1 MSRDFWP
8 KDGYKG
14 SMLKILLLTF
24 FFFAAPAH
32 ALSEEEMTADA
43 PTRTIEDLIK
53 EYIDLPPGAIDWN
66 VFAKTESKSIETKD
80 ADGFEY
86 QYFKPAFPDAVKA
99 LDGQVVM
106 LKGYIFPLD
115 ETEDQR
121 FFLFGPFPLNCPFQ
135 YHVDPRLVV
144 EVDSKKSPV
153 RFSYDPVVIMG
164 RLELVENDPENS
176 VFYRLKDARAVR

>member
-1 MSRDFWP
+1 
-8 KDGYKG
+8 
-14 SMLKILLLTF
+14 MLKILVLSLLLF
-24 FFFAAPAH
+24 IAPAAH
-32 ALSEEEMTADA
+32 ALVEEEMTADA
-43 PTRTIEDLIK
+43 PTRTIEDLIE
-53 EYIDLPPGAIDWN
+53 EYIDMPPGARDWN
-66 VFAKTESKSIETKD
+66 IFAKTESQSIVTKD

-86 QYFKPAFPDAVKA
+86 QYYKPGFTDEVKA
-99 LDGQVVM
+99 LDGQIIM

-144 EVDSKKSPV
+144 EVEAKKKPV

-164 RLELVENDPENS
+164 RLELVENDPEHS
-176 VFYRLKDARAVR
+176 VFYRLSEAAQVR

>member
-1 MSRDFWP
+1 
-8 KDGYKG
+8 
-14 SMLKILLLTF
+14 MLKILL
-24 FFFAAPAH
+24 
-32 ALSEEEMTADA
+32 ALSVLLLPFPAFSLTEEEMTADA

-53 EYIDLPPGAIDWN
+53 EYIDLPPGARDWN
-66 VFAKTESKSIETKD
+66 IFAKTESESIVTKD

-86 QYFKPAFPDAVKA
+86 QYYKPRFTDEVKA
-99 LDGQVVM
+99 LDGQIII

-144 EVDSKKSPV
+144 EVEAKRKPV

-164 RLELVENDPENS
+164 RLELVADDPENS
-176 VFYRLKDARAVR
+176 VFYRLSEAAQMR